1 MTRRR
6 LAGLPA
12 SSRPARSVGVAATDL
27 DPAFSF
33 PFRFSVTSVTSV
45 TSDAPR
51 RAKTRQVEA
60 AQQTATPLSPRGG
73 VVILVLWKKFGI

>member
-33 PFRFSVTSVTSV
+33 PFRFSVTSV